1 MEYFGYN
8 FFFASFLA
16 GPAVTYKQYLD
27 FISGAN
33 FTSVKPPKSDEV
45 AVNDWNLS
53 MVPMYYFVG

>member
-16 GPAVTYKQYLD
+16 GPAVTYKQYHD

-45 AVNDWNLS
+45 VMDWNLCI
-53 MVPMYYFVG
+53 VIVCYFVG